1 MWRQLLVLNFGDGP
15 AGPKRPKLALLSA
28 MRQKSAAATKQA
40 LSSLHDA
47 GAPEVPDLDP
57 CPAAA
62 PSTLA
67 SEMPMA
73 TLEEGACLCIA
84 CLPCSLA
91 DGACDS
97 PRRRHMS
104 LPALPSSVFTAGE
117 GLHLHVTCSFH
128 YCSPC

>member
-1 MWRQLLVLNFGDGP
+1 
-15 AGPKRPKLALLSA
+15 

-57 CPAAA
+57 VPAAA

-73 TLEEGACLCIA
+73 TPEEGMRLSITY
-84 CLPCSLA
+84 LPCSQS
-91 DGACDS
+91 DGTQGF
-97 PRRRHMS
+97 PRGRHVYI
-104 LPALPSSVFTAGE
+104 LALPSILCDVPKACMALALPLLLTMLATAKANSE
-117 GLHLHVTCSFH
+117 TVTFLLRVQ
-128 YCSPC
+128 